1 MSQTRAEQGTRCTKI
16 TRNQKKMKKYLNMK
30 NNVKNFMKM
39 IMMKNYLS
47 MPSSE
52 WMVSKLTKQ
61 RWVTMS
67 SASV

>member
-16 TRNQKKMKKYLNMK
+16 TRNQKKMKKYLDMKSNME
-30 NNVKNFMKM
+30 NLM
-39 IMMKNYLS
+39 IVMKNYLS

-52 WMVSKLTKQ
+52 WMLSKLTKQ

>member
-1 MSQTRAEQGTRCTKI
+1 MSQTRAEHGTRCTKI

-30 NNVKNFMKM
+30 NNVKNLM
-39 IMMKNYLS
+39 IVTKNYLS

>member
-16 TRNQKKMKKYLNMK
+16 TRNQKKMKKYLEMESNMK
-30 NNVKNFMKM
+30 NLM
-39 IMMKNYLS
+39 IAIVKNYLS

>member
-16 TRNQKKMKKYLNMK
+16 TRNQKKMKKYLEMESNMK
-30 NNVKNFMKM
+30 NLMIVK
-39 IMMKNYLS
+39 KNYLS

>member
-16 TRNQKKMKKYLNMK
+16 TRNQKKMKKYLNMTKMK
-30 NNVKNFMKM
+30 NLM
-39 IMMKNYLS
+39 IAVTNYLS